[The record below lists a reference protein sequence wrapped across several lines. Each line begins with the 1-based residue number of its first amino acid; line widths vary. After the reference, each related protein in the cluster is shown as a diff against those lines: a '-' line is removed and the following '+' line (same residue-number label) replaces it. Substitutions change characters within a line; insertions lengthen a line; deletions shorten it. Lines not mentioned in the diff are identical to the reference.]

1 MTKWLWYLFLIFIPV
16 GTRLVIVRPEF
27 GFFEFGSYFVYVSDF
42 LFIILLGCGIYR
54 MQKKSTTKLSP
65 SPIPAPAKTFV
76 AGFLAL
82 AGLSVFLSTQPVLSL
97 FAFIRLV
104 FFVAFAIW
112 GSRLLLKREIFLK
125 TLLLVSSLAI
135 LEAGIG
141 IGQVIKQGD
150 LGLAVLGESSIST
163 FDPGTSKIAVLGGRV
178 IRASGTL
185 PHPNMYAAFLLIGFI
200 SLCYLYVRADGKLY
214 HFSGRPKFKTFVRNP
229 YFKVRLCLA
238 VGIFIVSAGLLFS
251 FSRGGWLATTLSA
264 LVLLGLLAGVK
275 TYRRAAGRL
284 FLLLVA
290 SAVLLFV
297 LAAPFIVSRASLP
310 LTDRS
315 LTERVLYNGMAL
327 YLTGVYPLGLGIG
340 NYAMFTAANGLFQTI
355 GLTRIWQ
362 WQPVHNLYLLIAA
375 EIGIAGLLCFLI
387 FLGMIGVRI
396 FKNRIIKYGPE
407 RALTLALL
415 VGLLSFGLFD
425 HFLWTLQPGR
435 FLLWLSI
442 GLALSQLPLKRGN

>member
-150 LGLAVLGESSIST
+150 LGLAVLGES
-163 FDPGTSKIAVLGGRV
+163 
-178 IRASGTL
+178 
-185 PHPNMYAAFLLIGFI
+185 
-200 SLCYLYVRADGKLY
+200 
-214 HFSGRPKFKTFVRNP
+214 
-229 YFKVRLCLA
+229 
-238 VGIFIVSAGLLFS
+238 
-251 FSRGGWLATTLSA
+251 
-264 LVLLGLLAGVK
+264 
-275 TYRRAAGRL
+275 
-284 FLLLVA
+284 
-290 SAVLLFV
+290 
-297 LAAPFIVSRASLP
+297 
-310 LTDRS
+310 
-315 LTERVLYNGMAL
+315 
-327 YLTGVYPLGLGIG
+327 
-340 NYAMFTAANGLFQTI
+340 
-355 GLTRIWQ
+355 
-362 WQPVHNLYLLIAA
+362 
-375 EIGIAGLLCFLI
+375 
-387 FLGMIGVRI
+387 
-396 FKNRIIKYGPE
+396 
-407 RALTLALL
+407 
-415 VGLLSFGLFD
+415 
-425 HFLWTLQPGR
+425 
-435 FLLWLSI
+435 
-442 GLALSQLPLKRGN
+442 